1 VEAPIDTNNKG
12 VFFLNSRIM
21 RDDLKDGAA
30 YTLFLGEKFP
40 DNFDL
45 GWLSGTSATLRNT
58 GSPFQLRMGAG
69 WVGNPPWIFDHVSD
83 QGRWSWDNQQV
94 DPLTGELV
102 TVEPPAEIA
111 ESNTASETDPDQNQP
126 PGNEESGEG
135 EADADASVTADP
147 DGAAETDAAL
157 RPDKNGLLKHSKLG
171 GNGAK
176 PLLVGGFSARHLGGV
191 SFAFGDGSVR
201 FMADSVTAGL
211 MGRLANREDGNLI
224 DARELP

>member
-1 VEAPIDTNNKG
+1 
-12 VFFLNSRIM
+12 M
-21 RDDLKDGAA
+21 
-30 YTLFLGEKFP
+30 
-40 DNFDL
+40 
-45 GWLSGTSATLRNT
+45 W
-58 GSPFQLRMGAG
+58 GAG
-69 WVGNPPWIFDHVSD
+69 SPPWIFDHISD
-83 QGRWSWDNQQV
+83 QSRWSWDNQQV

-102 TVEPPAEIA
+102 TVEPPAELA
-111 ESNTASETDPDQNQP
+111 ESGAAADNELADTLPAGNQA
-126 PGNEESGEG
+126 SGEG
-135 EADADASVTADP
+135 EADADATTTADS
-147 DGAAETDAAL
+147 DGTAETDAAL

-171 GNGAK
+171 GNGAE